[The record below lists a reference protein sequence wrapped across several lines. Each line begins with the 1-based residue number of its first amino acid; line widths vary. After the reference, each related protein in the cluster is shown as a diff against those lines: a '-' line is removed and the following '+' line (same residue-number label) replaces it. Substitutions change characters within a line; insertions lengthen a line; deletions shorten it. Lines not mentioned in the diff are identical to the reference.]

1 MVSFHRKRQSLA
13 AITPPPM
20 IVRIQDG
27 PEILSSG
34 DELRFTLW
42 LGPFPI
48 RWHAV
53 IESVSDSGFAD
64 RQIAGPFAHW
74 VHRHTFLDSG
84 KGITTVRDEIEY
96 VYRRHLV
103 WGPVGRLFV
112 LWPAAAL
119 CLPRVEN
126 KAAAGHRATIG
137 WKIDRSLGAFGLRS
151 ASREDRPTKC

>member
-1 MVSFHRKRQSLA
+1 MAFTHEFTVAAPREKVVSFHRERQSLA

-42 LGPFPI
+42 LGPLPI

-112 LWPAAAL
+112 LG
-119 CLPRVEN
+119 LPPLF
-126 KAAAGHRATIG
+126 AYRAWRT
-137 WKIDRSLGAFGLRS
+137 RRLL
-151 ASREDRPTKC
+151 E

>member
-1 MVSFHRKRQSLA
+1 MAFTHEFTVAAPRKRVVSFHRKRQSLA

-27 PEILSSG
+27 PEILSSC

-53 IESVSDSGFAD
+53 IECVSNSGFAD
-64 RQIAGPFAHW
+64 RQIEGPFAHW

-96 VYRRHLV
+96 VYRRDLV
-103 WGPVGRLFV
+103 WSLVGRLFV
-112 LWPAAAL
+112 LG
-119 CLPRVEN
+119 LPPLF
-126 KAAAGHRATIG
+126 AYRAWRT
-137 WKIDRSLGAFGLRS
+137 RRLLA
-151 ASREDRPTKC
+151 

>member
-1 MVSFHRKRQSLA
+1 MAFTHEFTVAAPRKRVVSFHRKRQSLA

-53 IESVSDSGFAD
+53 IESVSNSGFAD

-74 VHRHTFLDSG
+74 VHRHTFIESG
-84 KGITTVRDEIEY
+84 DGLHNSARRDRVRLPSSSY
-96 VYRRHLV
+96 MGAGGSAVCT
-103 WGPVGRLFV
+103 GT
-112 LWPAAAL
+112 AAAL
-119 CLPRVEN
+119 CLPRL
-126 KAAAGHRATIG
+126 AHPADAGIA
-137 WKIDRSLGAFGLRS
+137 
-151 ASREDRPTKC
+151 